1 MSDKG
6 EIMKF
11 YAKTFSELSA
21 REIYE
26 ILKSRMEIF
35 LLEQNIKY
43 LDPDDIDYNSLHV
56 FFEHEGRV
64 VAYFRAF
71 EHGEDTVKIG
81 RVLTLEHGKGLGKR
95 LMLEGI
101 EKVKK
106 HFGCNKIVLHSQKHA
121 EGFYEKLGFKTV
133 SDEYLEAG
141 VPHVTM
147 EKNT

>member
-43 LDPDDIDYNSLHV
+43 LDPDDVDYNSLHV
-56 FFEHEGRV
+56 FFEHESRV

-71 EHGEDTVKIG
+71 EHGDRNVKIG

-95 LMLEGI
+95 LMLGRI
-101 EKVKK
+101 PCDHGKK
-106 HFGCNKIVLHSQKHA
+106 HLKERTAFCRSFCVK
-121 EGFYEKLGFKTV
+121 EDFF
-133 SDEYLEAG
+133 
-141 VPHVTM
+141 P
-147 EKNT
+147 